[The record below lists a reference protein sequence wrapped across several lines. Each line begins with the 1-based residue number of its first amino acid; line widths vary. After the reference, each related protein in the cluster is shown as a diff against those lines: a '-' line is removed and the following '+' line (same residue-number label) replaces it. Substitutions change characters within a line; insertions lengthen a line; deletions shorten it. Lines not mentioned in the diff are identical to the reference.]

1 MPEFDENEQA
11 VETTEEAVATGVIE
25 VSAKKEGFDEVTVTY
40 DFGVNLDAMVASVG
54 ADVVFTNARANFKIT
69 LQGLIRR
76 YLAAGKSGAEITEI
90 VKGWKP
96 GMQME
101 RTVDPLGAAR
111 RAMSG
116 MSDEDKQA
124 FIDNLLAG

>member
-1 MPEFDENEQA
+1 MIDEQEQV
-11 VETTEEAVATGVIE
+11 VEETVAPTGVIE

-40 DFGVNLDAMVASVG
+40 DFGVNLDAMRALVG
-54 ADVVFTNARANFKIT
+54 DDVVFTNARANFKIT

-76 YLAAGKSGAEITEI
+76 YLAAGKSAAEIAET
-90 VKGWKP
+90 VAGWKP

-116 MSDEDKQA
+116 MSDEDKTA
-124 FIDNLLAG
+124 FIENLLAG